1 MRKRDIPFILREITS
16 AIQLGWDDFKE
27 KLSHLQRIFG
37 VLEERQLWNSVV
49 AIDLDYENRAYIEGL
64 FPFSKGT

>member
-1 MRKRDIPFILREITS
+1 
-16 AIQLGWDDFKE
+16 LGWDDFKE